1 MIATIITLLVI
12 FWLVCYVGTVRL
24 FLYAFKYDW
33 PSLTMSVADMLFV
46 LIFGFFAAPVTASV
60 WTLLSCDKT
69 RSMAWTGRMPKSR
82 REQHVRASMES
93 ILNRVFRIN

>member
-33 PSLTMSVADMLFV
+33 PSLKMGIGDMLFV
-46 LIFGFFAAPVTASV
+46 LIFGFLAAPVFAAV
-60 WTLLSCDKT
+60 WSLMADERT
-69 RSMAWTGRMPKSR
+69 RSMAWTGRMPKPR